1 MDLGSHT
8 INELVASLAS
18 KQPTPGGGAVA
29 GLLAALS
36 TSLGQMVLAYTQGK
50 KKYAEHESLHT
61 DCISFLQKASDD
73 ALLLANEDA
82 NAYEALNML
91 WKLEKNDPTRIERWE
106 DALAKAIQVPLQTM
120 ELSERILTSLQTLQ
134 GKTNVMLSSD
144 LIIAGILAESAARS
158 ARLNVEINLNQMVES
173 DAKNALQSKTSDLL
187 ASCKFACKSIED
199 GC

>member
-82 NAYEALNML
+82 DAYEALNML
-91 WKLEKNDPTRIERWE
+91 WKLEKNDPTRIEHWE

-120 ELSERILTSLQTLQ
+120 ELSERILRRFKPYKAKQTQ
-134 GKTNVMLSSD
+134 C
-144 LIIAGILAESAARS
+144 LAA
-158 ARLNVEINLNQMVES
+158 I
-173 DAKNALQSKTSDLL
+173 
-187 ASCKFACKSIED
+187 
-199 GC
+199 

>member
-1 MDLGSHT
+1 MDIGSQS
-8 INELVASLAS
+8 INELVAALSS

-36 TSLGQMVLAYTQGK
+36 TSLGQMVLAYTEGK
-50 KKYAEHESLHT
+50 KKYAEHDALHN
-61 DCISFLQKASDD
+61 DCISFLQNASSE

-82 NAYEALNML
+82 DAYEALNGL
-91 WKLEKNDPTRIERWE
+91 WKLDKEDPKRIGAWD

-120 ELSERILTSLQTLQ
+120 ELSDRILTTLQTLQ
-134 GKTNVMLSSD
+134 GKTNAMLVSD

-158 ARLNVEINLNQMVES
+158 ARLNVEINLHQMDDS
-173 DAKNALQSKTSDLL
+173 DAKSALQAKTSTLL
-187 ASCKFACKSIED
+187 ASCTSACKSIED